1 MSNWNTNA
9 RVNKKRL
16 FKKADDSNF
25 KEELLNDFYKTMQL
39 ALEIV
44 KSDVVNFLINLFLW
58 IKNHIGSNINI
69 KEEGYV
75 SINEEI
81 ISSTRKQN

>member
-1 MSNWNTNA
+1 MIG
-9 RVNKKRL
+9 
-16 FKKADDSNF
+16 NF

-44 KSDVVNFLINLFLW
+44 KSDVDNFSVNSFLW
-58 IKNHIGSNINI
+58 IKNHIDSNINI

-81 ISSTRKQN
+81 ISI